1 MTTEVA
7 RNSRGVILYHE
18 DDGVLEL
25 RWFPSTAGM
34 TDDDF
39 KATLKL
45 FASQAELATRPFLLI
60 DATESVHAFGDG
72 VGESRDRE
80 IISPYTVAGTSKFAF
95 LVPEGFADAMEAG
108 GQPIVDVPATF
119 PTALFTDR
127 LHALEWFRG
136 G

>member
-1 MTTEVA
+1 
-7 RNSRGVILYHE
+7 VIPYHE

-25 RWFPSTAGM
+25 RWLSSTAGM

-45 FASQAELATRPFLLI
+45 FANQAELATRRFLLI

-80 IISPYTVAGTSKFAF
+80 FISPYNDACTSKFAF
-95 LVPEGFADAMEAG
+95 LVPEGFADAMEAR

-119 PTALFTDR
+119 PTAWFTDR
-127 LHALEWFRG
+127 LYALERFRG